1 MARPKEE
8 EHGIRIAITIPKATL
23 NWIDSEIKKGTY
35 FNRSHA
41 VIKMAKDQELENGR

>member
-1 MARPKEE
+1 MVRPKREE
-8 EHGIRIAITIPKATL
+8 CGIRVAITIPQDTL
-23 NWIDSEIKKGTY
+23 NWIDSEIKKGIY